1 MSFNFSPKIVTNGL
15 IHYFDVANVNSY
27 ISGSTTWY
35 DISRTNVNG
44 AIFNNPTYTTEN
56 SGGLIFNGSNNYV
69 SLGTNQNYYFN
80 LTKPYTISIWFES
93 NVLATMGLIT
103 RYNGGVRG
111 NYFLKFLVNGAIM
124 FNREVS
130 PFNLFSNS
138 ILSLNKVYNVTIVYD
153 GTLQKIYINGVLDNQ
168 QASGNIVQNQSN
180 INLYIGASQLFGN
193 PTEFFNGTIYN
204 TMIYNIGLTSNQIL
218 QNYNT
223 LKTRFGL

>member
-1 MSFNFSPKIVTNGL
+1 
-15 IHYFDVANVNSY
+15 
-27 ISGSTTWY
+27 
-35 DISRTNVNG
+35 
-44 AIFNNPTYTTEN
+44 
-56 SGGLIFNGSNNYV
+56 
-69 SLGTNQNYYFN
+69 
-80 LTKPYTISIWFES
+80 
-93 NVLATMGLIT
+93 MGLIT

-153 GTLQKIYINGVLDNQ
+153 GTFQKIYINGVLDNQ
-168 QASGNIVQNQSN
+168 QVSGNIVQNQSN

-204 TMIYNIGLTSNQIL
+204 TMIYNIGLSSNEIL